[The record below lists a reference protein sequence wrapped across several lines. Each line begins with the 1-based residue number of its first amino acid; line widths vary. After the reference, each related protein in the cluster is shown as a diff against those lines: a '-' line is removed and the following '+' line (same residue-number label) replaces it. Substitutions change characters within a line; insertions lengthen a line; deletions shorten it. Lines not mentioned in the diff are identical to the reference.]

1 MCHRAPTFA
10 NADVQRH
17 GVALLQIKTTGNK
30 FGVGGKRKGGGE
42 GLKSRWEQH
51 PLGAT
56 INLLV
61 PELFFKF

>member
-30 FGVGGKRKGGGE
+30 FGVGGKRKGGGGRFE
-42 GLKSRWEQH
+42 K
-51 PLGAT
+51 PLGTASSGGHH
-56 INLLV
+56 
-61 PELFFKF
+61 